1 MARIMKHSARV
12 QVLARAAVNGEVK
25 TRLIPRLGADGAARL
40 QRVLTAR
47 AVETALTANLG
58 PVELWC
64 TPDRSHSAMVALA
77 ARGVE
82 LHDQGPGGLG
92 ERMQRALEHALAN
105 ADLAVLTGSDCPA
118 LTPSDMR
125 SAATALQQGSDVA
138 FVPAEDGGY
147 VLIAAKRCS
156 HRLFDGIAW
165 GRDTV
170 MEETRLRVRE
180 LGWSWTELPQRWD
193 VDRPQDYDRLL
204 REQPDIMSVN
214 A

>member
-1 MARIMKHSARV
+1 MARTVEHCARV
-12 QVLARAAVNGEVK
+12 QVFARAPVSGEVK

-40 QRVLTAR
+40 QQVLTAR
-47 AVETALTANLG
+47 AVVTALAADIG

-64 TPDRSHSAMVALA
+64 APDRSHPAMVALA

-105 ADLAVLTGSDCPA
+105 ADFAVLTGSDCPA
-118 LTPSDMR
+118 LTPSDLR
-125 SAATALQQGSDVA
+125 SAEAALRVGSDVA

-165 GRDTV
+165 GHDTV
-170 MEETRLRVRE
+170 MEETRLRLQE
-180 LGWSWTELPQRWD
+180 LGWSWKELPRRWD
-193 VDRPQDYDRLL
+193 VDRPQDFDRLL